1 MQKRWN
7 RGRWQYDSR
16 HDGTRRMLAICCVSW
31 TPSCLLC
38 RIGLVEAWSGRPQDR
53 AVLELIADTV
63 DRRVDLAAECAAAED
78 TTRRVKLSAELR
90 LLEGSLAR
98 LLRMVSTDVPTPESQ
113 TRSSEQVGGQQ
124 LGTLDHA
131 HGADR
136 RPAMAGRQ

>member
-78 TTRRVKLSAELR
+78 PTRRVKLSAELR

-113 TRSSEQVGGQQ
+113 T
-124 LGTLDHA
+124 TIK
-131 HGADR
+131 
-136 RPAMAGRQ
+136 